1 MFNRNGSN
9 LLKYNLEQGKDI
21 IQYNKDITE
30 IEEPQLSL
38 IERGSII
45 EGLKGLFKSN
55 LAEGKEI
62 IEVDKQTTD
71 EMKHT
76 LSLIGKGSIVES
88 LNNISASKSDK
99 QQIEGLNNIDNEYNQ
114 LLAQYTQT
122 YKQFSQ
128 ELMESTQNLDPVKQ
142 YLGKNIKSSDG
153 TIVYVNNFGFYNWYS
168 PSAWNNGKPPGCPS
182 SYEELNGDI
191 PSQLTKGPNMVTGQ
205 PCGLAGKVV
214 KNTNTNETAWI
225 DIKGYKHIF
234 TDEKSNSCSEQNVI
248 KLNKNDYNLIPS
260 GDSMKKTDYC
270 LAMNINPTLYSKLQ
284 KLNHQ
289 IQSKGNEL
297 VKEMNSLNLQN
308 SQAQNTINNKK
319 NTMMKQLN
327 QMKTNNKNL
336 LKNKNL
342 GHQFI
347 F

>member
-168 PSAWNNGKPPGCPS
+168 PS
-182 SYEELNGDI
+182 
-191 PSQLTKGPNMVTGQ
+191 
-205 PCGLAGKVV
+205 
-214 KNTNTNETAWI
+214 
-225 DIKGYKHIF
+225 
-234 TDEKSNSCSEQNVI
+234 
-248 KLNKNDYNLIPS
+248 
-260 GDSMKKTDYC
+260 
-270 LAMNINPTLYSKLQ
+270 
-284 KLNHQ
+284 
-289 IQSKGNEL
+289 
-297 VKEMNSLNLQN
+297 
-308 SQAQNTINNKK
+308 
-319 NTMMKQLN
+319 
-327 QMKTNNKNL
+327 
-336 LKNKNL
+336 
-342 GHQFI
+342 
-347 F
+347 